1 MLLSKVMPPAWLLK
15 LATGRNVTIALMAWL
30 AFSLLFF
37 NFGPYQLLRSA
48 SANLDL
54 LEETFGYTAQDG
66 YNRIFILGEAGRAL
80 YQNFQW
86 LDLVNAALTVIA
98 FTLALTFTLSR
109 LFPAGHAMQWLVW
122 LPPLAGVGEL
132 IENFSLLALLSL
144 FPTET
149 PALADLA
156 SIATQFKQT
165 VGFACL
171 PIIVL
176 SFTMLA
182 PQKFLRRGE
191 VKHD

>member
-1 MLLSKVMPPAWLLK
+1 MPPTWLLK
-15 LATGRNVTIALMAWL
+15 LATGRNVTFALAVWL

-37 NFGPYQLLRSA
+37 NFGPYQLLRAA
-48 SANLDL
+48 SGSLDL
-54 LEETFGYTAQDG
+54 LEELFGYTAKEG

-98 FTLALTFTLSR
+98 FTLALTYTLRR
-109 LFPAGHAMQWLVW
+109 LFPAGHAMQWLIW
-122 LPPLAGVGEL
+122 LPSLAGVGEL
-132 IENFSLLALLSL
+132 IENFSLLAMLNL
-144 FPTET
+144 FPAEA
-149 PALADLA
+149 PVLADLA

-182 PQKFLRRGE
+182 AQRFMGRGE
-191 VKHD
+191 VKHG